1 MSEICDQP
9 RPADAPP
16 RAGQVLAAPHAVRT
30 SSSVRAAVRSIGT
43 SVPARSL
50 SAARSLEVARALT
63 PNEVSA
69 SLLRRLHER
78 SGIDGRGCAVLA
90 DDGSVPM
97 YGVHASDASAATCPG
112 TAERMSAYAEAAEV
126 LAIDASRQAIAASAM
141 EPSRIT
147 HLVTASCTG
156 FGAPGVDQ
164 SIMAALGL
172 RADVRRTHIGFMGC
186 HAAVNAMAV
195 ASAFAA
201 SDRDACVLLACA
213 EVCTVHFQA
222 SARVDQV
229 VANTLFAD
237 GAAAAVISAPPDDRG
252 GVAGLVECPGVAR
265 CASTIIPDSVGSMA
279 WHIGDHGF
287 EMTLGADV
295 PDRIAAALP
304 AWVDRELASIGM
316 ARSDVGGWA
325 IHPGG
330 PRVIDA
336 VIASLGL
343 PAEAGDAS
351 RAVLRRHGNMSSAT
365 LLFIMDEMRRA
376 GVPRPWIGLAF
387 GPGLAGEMVILT

>member
-1 MSEICDQP
+1 MST
-9 RPADAPP
+9 RPAI
-16 RAGQVLAAPHAVRT
+16 
-30 SSSVRAAVRSIGT
+30 RSIGT
-43 SVPARSL
+43 AVPERSL
-50 SAARSLEVARALT
+50 SAERSLEVARALT
-63 PNEVSA
+63 PEAVPA

-78 SGIDGRGCAVLA
+78 SGIEGRGCAVLSH
-90 DDGSVPM
+90 DGAVPI
-97 YGVHASDASAATCPG
+97 YGVDASGPAVATCPG
-112 TAERMSAYAEAAEV
+112 TADRMRAYDEAASA
-126 LAIDASRQAIAASAM
+126 LAIAASRRALARATVDAG
-141 EPSRIT
+141 RIT

-172 RADVRRTHIGFMGC
+172 PPQVRRTHIGFMGC
-186 HAAVNAMAV
+186 HAAVNALAV

-201 SDRDACVLLACA
+201 SDREACVLLACA

-222 SARVDQV
+222 SARVDRV

-237 GAAAAVISAPPDDRG
+237 GAAAAVVSARPRDDD
-252 GVAGLVECPGVAR
+252 GVHGVLEWPATAR
-265 CASTIIPDSVGSMA
+265 FASTIIPDSVGSMA

-295 PDRIAAALP
+295 PDRIASALP
-304 AWVDRELASIGM
+304 AWVDRELAAIGM
-316 ARSDVGGWA
+316 ARQDVGGWA

-336 VIASLGL
+336 VIDSLGI
-343 PAEAGDAS
+343 PAAAGDAS

-376 GVPRPWIGLAF
+376 GVRRPWVGLAF
-387 GPGLAGEMVILT
+387 GPGLAGEMVILA

>member
-1 MSEICDQP
+1 MSG
-9 RPADAPP
+9 
-16 RAGQVLAAPHAVRT
+16 RAVI
-30 SSSVRAAVRSIGT
+30 RSIGT
-43 SVPARSL
+43 AVPERSL
-50 SAARSLEVARALT
+50 SSARSLEVARALT
-63 PNEVSA
+63 PDQVPA

-78 SGIDGRGCAVLA
+78 SGIDGRGCSVLA
-90 DDGSVPM
+90 PDGSVPI
-97 YGVHASDASAATCPG
+97 YGVDSSEAGSAAVATCPG
-112 TAERMSAYAEAAEV
+112 TSGRMRAYLDAAEA
-126 LAIDASRQAIAASAM
+126 LAIAASRHAFAHASID
-141 EPSRIT
+141 PVRIT

-156 FGAPGVDQ
+156 FAAPGFDQ
-164 SIMAALGL
+164 SIIGALAL
-172 RADVRRTHIGFMGC
+172 SPHVRRTHIGFMGC
-186 HAAVNAMAV
+186 HAAVNAMSV

-201 SDRDACVLLACA
+201 SDPDACVLLACA
-213 EVCTVHFQA
+213 EVCSVHFQP

-237 GAAAAVISAPPDDRG
+237 GAAAAIISAPPGDDG
-252 GVAGLVECPGVAR
+252 GVRGALEWPAVMR
-265 CASTIIPDSVGSMA
+265 CASAIIPDSVGSMA

-304 AWVDRELASIGM
+304 GWVDRELASLGM

-336 VIASLGL
+336 VIGTLGL
-343 PAEAGDAS
+343 AANAGDAS

-365 LLFIMDEMRRA
+365 LLFIMDELRRS
-376 GVPRPWIGLAF
+376 GVPRPWVGLAF
-387 GPGLAGEMVILT
+387 GPGLAGEMVVLS

>member
-1 MSEICDQP
+1 MRSPVI
-9 RPADAPP
+9 
-16 RAGQVLAAPHAVRT
+16 
-30 SSSVRAAVRSIGT
+30 RSIGT
-43 SVPARSL
+43 SVPEHSL

-63 PNEVSA
+63 PEEVPQ

-90 DDGSVPM
+90 SDGSVPI
-97 YGVHASDASAATCPG
+97 YGVVSADTAVATSPG
-112 TAERMSAYAEAAEV
+112 TADRMRAYMEAAEA
-126 LAIDASRQAIAASAM
+126 LAIDASRQALAHAPAGAA
-141 EPSRIT
+141 RIT

-156 FGAPGVDQ
+156 FASPGVDQ
-164 SIMAALGL
+164 SIIAALGL
-172 RADVRRTHIGFMGC
+172 GPHVRRTHIGFMGC
-186 HAAVNAMAV
+186 HAAVNALAV

-213 EVCTVHFQA
+213 EVCTVHFQS
-222 SARVDQV
+222 SARVDRV

-237 GAAAAVISAPPDDRG
+237 GAAAAVVSVPQDDDG
-252 GVAGLVECPGVAR
+252 GVQGLVECPAVTR
-265 CASTIIPDSVGSMA
+265 CASAIIPDSTGSMA

-304 AWVDRELASIGM
+304 AWVDRELASLGL
-316 ARSDVGGWA
+316 RRRDVGGWA

-336 VIASLGL
+336 VMASLGL
-343 PAEAGDAS
+343 AAGAGDAS

-365 LLFIMDEMRRA
+365 LLFIMEEMRRR
-376 GVPRPWIGLAF
+376 GVPRPWVGLAF

>member
-1 MSEICDQP
+1 MSEVPVI
-9 RPADAPP
+9 
-16 RAGQVLAAPHAVRT
+16 
-30 SSSVRAAVRSIGT
+30 RSIGT
-43 SVPARSL
+43 AVPERSL

-63 PNEVSA
+63 PEQVPV

-90 DDGSVPM
+90 GDGSVPI
-97 YGVHASDASAATCPG
+97 YGVDQSRVAVATNPG
-112 TAERMSAYAEAAEV
+112 TADRMRAYLEAAEE
-126 LAIDASRQAIAASAM
+126 LAISASRRALAHAQVDAAG
-141 EPSRIT
+141 IT

-156 FGAPGVDQ
+156 FASPGIDQ
-164 SIMAALGL
+164 AIIAALGL
-172 RADVRRTHIGFMGC
+172 GAHVRRTHIGFMGC

-201 SDRDACVLLACA
+201 SDRAACVLLACA

-222 SARVDQV
+222 SARVDRV

-237 GAAAAVISAPPDDRG
+237 GAAAAVISAPPQDDG
-252 GVAGLVECPGVAR
+252 GVQSLIERPALAR
-265 CASTIIPDSVGSMA
+265 CASAIIPDSTGSMA

-304 AWVDRELASIGM
+304 RWVDRELEALGM
-316 ARSDVGGWA
+316 ARADVGGWA

-336 VIASLGL
+336 VTASLGL
-343 PAEAGDAS
+343 PACAGDAS
-351 RAVLRRHGNMSSAT
+351 RTVLRRHGNMSSAT
-365 LLFIMDEMRRA
+365 LLFIMEEMRRA
-376 GVPRPWIGLAF
+376 GVPRPWVGLAF
-387 GPGLAGEMVILT
+387 GPGLAGEMAILT

>member
-1 MSEICDQP
+1 MS
-9 RPADAPP
+9 RS
-16 RAGQVLAAPHAVRT
+16 AVI
-30 SSSVRAAVRSIGT
+30 RSIRT
-43 SVPARSL
+43 AVPERSL
-50 SAARSLEVARALT
+50 SSARSLEVARALT
-63 PNEVSA
+63 PEEVPA

-90 DDGSVPM
+90 GDGSVPI
-97 YGVHASDASAATCPG
+97 YGVAGSGAAVATSPG
-112 TAERMSAYAEAAEV
+112 TAERMRAYMEAAEA
-126 LAIDASRQAIAASAM
+126 LAVGASRDALVASSVA
-141 EPSRIT
+141 PSQVT

-156 FGAPGVDQ
+156 FASPGVDQ
-164 SIMAALGL
+164 AVIGALGL
-172 RADVRRTHIGFMGC
+172 GPYVRRTNIGFMGC
-186 HAAVNAMAV
+186 HAAVNALAV

-201 SDRDACVLLACA
+201 SDADACVLLACA
-213 EVCTVHFQA
+213 EVCTVHFQ
-222 SARVDQV
+222 SSVRVDRV

-237 GAAAAVISAPPDDRG
+237 GAAAAVISSPAADDG
-252 GVAGLVECPGVAR
+252 GVRGLIECPSVIR
-265 CASTIIPDSVGSMA
+265 CASAIIPDSTGSMA

-304 AWVDRELASIGM
+304 QWVDRELATLGM

-336 VIASLGL
+336 VIACLGL
-343 PAEAGDAS
+343 APSAGDAS

-376 GVPRPWIGLAF
+376 GVPRPWVGLAF
-387 GPGLAGEMVILT
+387 GPGLAGEMVILA

>member
-1 MSEICDQP
+1 MSGQHGIGMDAATRGHTRPISGRVSSRAPVIC
-9 RPADAPP
+9 
-16 RAGQVLAAPHAVRT
+16 
-30 SSSVRAAVRSIGT
+30 SIGT
-43 SVPARSL
+43 AVPERSL

-63 PNEVSA
+63 PEEVPV

-78 SGIDGRGCAVLA
+78 SGIEARGCAVLA
-90 DDGSVPM
+90 HDGSVPI
-97 YGVHASDASAATCPG
+97 YGVAASDVAVATSPG
-112 TAERMSAYAEAAEV
+112 TADRMQAYMEAAETM
-126 LAIDASRQAIAASAM
+126 AIDASRRALAHAQVDA
-141 EPSRIT
+141 SRIT

-156 FGAPGVDQ
+156 FAAPGVDQ
-164 SIMAALGL
+164 SIIGALGL
-172 RADVRRTHIGFMGC
+172 GAHVRRTHIGFMGC
-186 HAAVNAMAV
+186 HAAVNALAV

-201 SDRDACVLLACA
+201 ADRDACVLLACA

-222 SARVDQV
+222 SARVDRV

-237 GAAAAVISAPPDDRG
+237 GAAAAVVSAPPADDDG
-252 GVAGLVECPGVAR
+252 GVQGLFECPAVAR
-265 CASTIIPDSVGSMA
+265 CASAIIPDSVGSMA

-304 AWVDRELASIGM
+304 AWVDRELAALGM
-316 ARSDVGGWA
+316 ARHEVGGWA

-343 PAEAGDAS
+343 PAAAGDAS

-387 GPGLAGEMVILT
+387 GPGLAGEMVILA

>member
-1 MSEICDQP
+1 MSRSPPSRQP
-9 RPADAPP
+9 VI
-16 RAGQVLAAPHAVRT
+16 RA
-30 SSSVRAAVRSIGT
+30 IGT
-43 SVPARSL
+43 AVPQRSLSSARSL
-50 SAARSLEVARALT
+50 DVARALT
-63 PNEVSA
+63 PEEVPL

-90 DDGSVPM
+90 DDGSVPI
-97 YGVHASDASAATCPG
+97 YGVHATDVAVATVPG
-112 TAERMSAYAEAAEV
+112 TADRMHAYMAAAEIMAIRASGHA
-126 LAIDASRQAIAASAM
+126 LADAQVA
-141 EPSRIT
+141 PSRIT

-156 FGAPGVDQ
+156 FASPGVDQ
-164 SIMAALGL
+164 AIMSSLGL
-172 RADVRRTHIGFMGC
+172 SPSVRRTHIGFMGC
-186 HAAVNAMAV
+186 HAAVNALAV

-201 SDRDACVLLACA
+201 SDRDSCVLLACA

-222 SARVDQV
+222 SARVDRV

-237 GAAAAVISAPPDDRG
+237 GAAAAVVSAQEDDDG
-252 GVAGLVECPGVAR
+252 GVQGLVECPVLTR
-265 CASTIIPDSVGSMA
+265 CASTIIPDSTGSMA

-304 AWVDRELASIGM
+304 SWVDRELASLGM
-316 ARSDVGGWA
+316 DRRDVGGWA

-336 VIASLGL
+336 VIAALGL
-343 PAEAGDAS
+343 GPSAGDAS

-365 LLFIMDEMRRA
+365 LLFIMDAMRRA
-376 GVPRPWIGLAF
+376 GIPRPWVGLAF
-387 GPGLAGEMVILT
+387 GPGLAGEMVILA

>member
-1 MSEICDQP
+1 MSDL
-9 RPADAPP
+9 PAI
-16 RAGQVLAAPHAVRT
+16 
-30 SSSVRAAVRSIGT
+30 RSIGT
-43 SVPARSL
+43 AVPQRSL

-63 PNEVSA
+63 PEEVPA

-90 DDGSVPM
+90 DDGSVPI
-97 YGVHASDASAATCPG
+97 YGVAPSDVAAATNPG
-112 TAERMSAYAEAAEV
+112 TADRMRAYAEAAESM
-126 LAIDASRQAIAASAM
+126 AIGASRDALSASAVA
-141 EPSRIT
+141 PSRIT

-156 FGAPGVDQ
+156 FASPGVDQ
-164 SIMAALGL
+164 AIIGALGL
-172 RADVRRTHIGFMGC
+172 GPHVRRTHIGFMGC
-186 HAAVNAMAV
+186 HAAVNALAV

-201 SDRDACVLLACA
+201 SDRSARVLLACA

-222 SARVDQV
+222 SARVDRV

-237 GAAAAVISAPPDDRG
+237 GAAAAVISVPPEDDG
-252 GVAGLVECPGVAR
+252 GVRGLIECPAVRR
-265 CASTIIPDSVGSMA
+265 CASAIIPDSTGSMA

-304 AWVDRELASIGM
+304 SWVDRELASLGM

-336 VIASLGL
+336 VVTCLGL
-343 PAEAGDAS
+343 APAAGDAS
-351 RAVLRRHGNMSSAT
+351 RTVLRSHGNMSSAT

-376 GVPRPWIGLAF
+376 GVPRPWVGLAF